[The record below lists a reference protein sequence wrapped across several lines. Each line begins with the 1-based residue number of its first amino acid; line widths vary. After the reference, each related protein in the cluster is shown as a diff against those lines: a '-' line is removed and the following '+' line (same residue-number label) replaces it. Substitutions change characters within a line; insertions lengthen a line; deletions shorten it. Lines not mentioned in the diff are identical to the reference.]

1 MQVSV
6 IFVLGLLIVFRYASI
21 TELGYDVSELQNQY
35 NLLKTENARIEVN
48 IARQMNLSEISEI
61 AINELGMQKPQS
73 YQIVRV
79 SVLPTDQTEVLNLKF
94 TKDKVQ
100 TPWYNNLLKD
110 IKTFL
115 VYVNDL
121 SIFI

>member
-1 MQVSV
+1 
-6 IFVLGLLIVFRYASI
+6 
-21 TELGYDVSELQNQY
+21 
-35 NLLKTENARIEVN
+35 
-48 IARQMNLSEISEI
+48 MNLSEISEI

-115 VYVNDL
+115 G
-121 SIFI
+121 ICK